1 MLSEKHLDKIAQ
13 GVQAALNKMRGGSV
27 NRFRN
32 SSRKWLHWN
41 DSVQIAGESQVD

>member
-1 MLSEKHLDKIAQ
+1 MLSDKHLDKKIAQ

-27 NRFRN
+27 NRFRI

-41 DSVQIAGESQVD
+41 NIFKWPVKSG